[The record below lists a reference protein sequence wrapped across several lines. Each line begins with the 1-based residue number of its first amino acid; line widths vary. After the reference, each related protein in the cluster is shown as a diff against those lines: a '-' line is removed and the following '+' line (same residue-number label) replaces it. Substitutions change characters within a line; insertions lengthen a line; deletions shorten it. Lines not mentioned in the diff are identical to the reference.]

1 MSLGEQYA
9 GPASQHTLSAMA
21 GVAEAQIALGRL
33 DEAQTTLGQLEER
46 AQRQWGPD
54 HLLSGIGH
62 LAQARWHAAR
72 KDWPAARQRV
82 DRAESIWTRLGPPAS
97 PYVAQAK
104 ALRASWP
111 QGGGS

>member
-1 MSLGEQYA
+1 
-9 GPASQHTLSAMA
+9 MA
-21 GVAEAQIALGRL
+21 GVAEAQIALGQL
-33 DEAQTTLGQLEER
+33 PEARETLADLEER
-46 AQRQWGPD
+46 ALRQWGPD

-72 KDWPAARQRV
+72 KDWPAARERV

-104 ALRASWP
+104 ALRASWA
-111 QGGGS
+111 QAGGS